1 MTEDTLLIYIIAD
14 KALETCLESEGAEF
28 AEALE
33 AAAAK
38 AIKREGLGSYAEG
51 YTGILDDYEV
61 DLGEASENDTAEAV
75 TVAWAEPS
83 GSWLTFSAAEAKK
96 IAKQL
101 KSVTITGDDAENYFD
116 DREVLEDLRDVHNLF
131 RAAMDEVAAGQ
142 TLLLRITF

>member
-1 MTEDTLLIYIIAD
+1 MTEDTLLIYIVPD
-14 KALETCLESEGAEF
+14 KALEKCLESEGAEF

-33 AAAAK
+33 AAAVK
-38 AIKREGLGSYAEG
+38 TIKREGLGTYAEG

-96 IAKQL
+96 IAKEM
-101 KSVTITGDDAENYFD
+101 KSVVITGDDAENYFE
-116 DREVLEDLRDVHNLF
+116 DREVLEDLRDINNLF
-131 RAAMDEVAAGQ
+131 RAAMDEVGAGQ